1 MSARHAAP
9 PLRLALPILALLALA
24 PASARALDLVAP
36 RDGGV
41 ILGAHAPVEVAGA
54 SAPPQVT
61 LDGRALVVT
70 WSPAGRERWFADVPV
85 SAPGAHLLEVTSGR
99 ARAQARFRSHLTT
112 SLVAGDLVLARTLA
126 TKRPDDL
133 AWGWGPAVL
142 LYGVQRFAPEAAQ
155 AAQAQAFLRDYHAHH
170 AARGLP
176 RLDHP
181 DRCPPA
187 LTALGLLRDQG
198 DRTGEASAAAVADYL
213 RRERRNALGA
223 IDHLGS
229 RSALRRAAAASA
241 VLGLFTRRWA
251 DSVWLDSLFMYALF
265 AAQWGD
271 HTGDVALRDFGL
283 AQPGL
288 FARVLQEP
296 QSGLLRHAWDVRRQ
310 RPMGERWLRGDGW
323 VAAAIVDLLDVAPA
337 GDPRR
342 AELEAVLRP
351 LLQGL
356 LDAQD
361 AAGLWPT
368 LLDDPSSYQE
378 SSGSALAA
386 YALAKAARQGVT
398 PATTHDP
405 RARARAT
412 LRSLTARLRARPA
425 GMSVTGTSVATN
437 AWPAAFWYR
446 WTPRRDDVDWG
457 VGAYL
462 LLAHELRGQRWDA
475 P

>member
-1 MSARHAAP
+1 MSAR
-9 PLRLALPILALLALA
+9 ALTVTSAVVALLALA

-36 RDGGV
+36 LDGGV
-41 ILGAHAPVEVAGA
+41 VLGAFAPVEVSGA
-54 SAPPQVT
+54 SQPPQLT
-61 LDGRALVVT
+61 LDGRAVT
-70 WSPAGRERWFADVPV
+70 VAWVPAGRDRWFADVPV
-85 SAPGAHLLEVTSGR
+85 PAAGAHALEVRSGR
-99 ARAQARFRSHLTT
+99 AREAARFTSHLA
-112 SLVAGDLVLARTLA
+112 SSIDAGDLVLARTLD

-133 AWGWGPAVL
+133 AWSWGPAVL
-142 LYGVQRFAPEAAQ
+142 LYGVERFGAASPRAAQ
-155 AAQAQAFLRDYHAHH
+155 ALAFVHDYHAHH
-170 AARGLP
+170 AAVGLP
-176 RLDHP
+176 DVDHP

-187 LTALGLLRDQG
+187 LTALALLRDHG
-198 DRTGEASAAAVADYL
+198 DRAGEASAMIVADYL

-229 RSALRRAAAASA
+229 RSALRRVARASA
-241 VLGLFTRRWA
+241 LLGLFTRRWV
-251 DSVWLDSLFMYALF
+251 DSIWLDSLFMYALF

-271 HTGDVALRDFGL
+271 QVGDVALRDFGL
-283 AQPGL
+283 AQPGI
-288 FARVLQEP
+288 FARVLQDP
-296 QSGLLRHAWDVRRQ
+296 RTGLLRHAWDVRRAS
-310 RPMGERWLRGDGW
+310 PIGERWLRGNGW
-323 VAAAIVDLLDVAPA
+323 VAAAIVDLLEVAPA

-368 LLDDPSSYQE
+368 LLDDAGSYQE

-386 YALAKAARQGVT
+386 YALARAARLGVVQ
-398 PATTHDP
+398 PAL

-412 LRSLTARLRARPA
+412 LRSLTARLRPRPV
-425 GMSVTGTSVATN
+425 GMSVTGTSVSTN
-437 AWPAAFWYR
+437 AWPGPIWYR

-462 LLAHELRGQRWDA
+462 LLAHELRDQRWDA